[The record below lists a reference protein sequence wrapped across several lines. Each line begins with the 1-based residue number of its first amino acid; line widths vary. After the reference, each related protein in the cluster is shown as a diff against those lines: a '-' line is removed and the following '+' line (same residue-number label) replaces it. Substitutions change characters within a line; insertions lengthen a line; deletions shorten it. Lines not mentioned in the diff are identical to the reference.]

1 MSVRYDVDKM
11 TFDIVKDGLIE
22 ALKESKDEIF
32 GSQYP
37 EDMLHEI
44 VDSNVPIYHSDLADI
59 LSEDTR
65 FAFVEDAGL
74 LPEHPDVFQIISVS
88 VYEKLSDIAYIWFE
102 DNRLL
107 ENEDA

>member
-1 MSVRYDVDKM
+1 MNRM
-11 TFDIVKDGLIE
+11 TFEIVKDGLLD
-22 ALKESKDEIF
+22 ALQESKDEIF

-37 EDMLHEI
+37 EDVLHEI

-59 LSEDTR
+59 LSGDNS

-74 LPEHPDVFQIISVS
+74 IPQHPDVYQIISIS
-88 VYEKLSDIAYIWFE
+88 IYERLSDIAYLWFE
-102 DNRLL
+102 DNKV

>member
-32 GSQYP
+32 GNQYP

-74 LPEHPDVFQIISVS
+74 LPEHPDVFQMISIS
-88 VYEKLSDIAYIWFE
+88 IYEKLSDIAYIWFE

-107 ENEDA
+107 ENENA

>member
-11 TFDIVKDGLIE
+11 TFHIVGN
-22 ALKESKDEIF
+22 AMLKELEESKDEIF
-32 GSQYP
+32 ESQYP

-59 LSEDTR
+59 LSDDSQ
-65 FAFVEDAGL
+65 FAFVNDAGL

-102 DNRLL
+102 DNRL
-107 ENEDA
+107 ETEDA

>member
-11 TFDIVKDGLIE
+11 TFEIVKDGLLD
-22 ALKESKDEIF
+22 ALQESKDEIF

-37 EDMLHEI
+37 EDVLHEI

-59 LSEDTR
+59 LSGDNS
-65 FAFVEDAGL
+65 FAFVDDSGL

-88 VYEKLSDIAYIWFE
+88 VYEKLSDIAYLWFE
-102 DNRLL
+102 DNKV